1 MSYHNNN
8 QSGSGSSGSSG
19 GSVGYTAS
27 SFVKEKD
34 GVLAPAGFHYMSN
47 GKLMS
52 DADHIA
58 VHGYIEKTI
67 TNFDINTKDI
77 NYKGETRSFTI
88 QGSGVF
94 SLEIYDDAAGSPT
107 LAPSYYN
114 FNTETWSTT
123 KSGLYNIELTG
134 SYEFSIVFPEIEFTD
149 ATCDYNNDP
158 TIAHDDDD
166 GKIVAGMTV
175 TGTGIPAGA
184 TVSSVT
190 SDTEFELSASTTGG
204 AVTNGTLTFAALK
217 KYTINLHA
225 KIADDIKTKHVKYS
239 EVRNLDDTINL
250 NASTGSNSDL
260 VTKIIYQDIKKN
272 LYLSLIA
279 PALTQAST
287 DTVDGTVSSSNR
299 IIVDEIAT
307 TLSNMAIRDKVTGT
321 GIAPENH
328 VLITKINPD
337 NDNTK
342 EIEVNQ
348 SVSVGDAVV
357 LTVTPA
363 FAGMTPNGVVSTTG
377 QQSLEVSSGAS
388 LKTSFSIT
396 CTAPE
401 GRTLSVSRLPNTSDL
416 CAYTTVTFGS
426 SALAIS
432 GEDTDS
438 AAKFFRWPIT
448 NIARLQE
455 GMTLDPA
462 RRGTGIN
469 TTTPA
474 TISGYN
480 ATKSDVELVE
490 RKYYTDVNSI
500 TVNDFSI
507 DGVDSDNNPVTAINR
522 NNIATAQAGNLIFSV
537 QQLDAL
543 KSDAG
548 VRIFGH
554 GAQKIKSLTGAD
566 VSISDVVI
574 TPTQVSTTTTAAVNS
589 STTIPVT
596 ETTNISTASTIR
608 GPGINSS
615 VANPTVTFKTTA
627 TDAGNLTASSAQTL
641 ESGQTLFFDNT
652 SNILTI
658 TGKIEIFNMG
668 IDDATIYLDVEKF
681 LLCV

>member
-1 MSYHNNN
+1 MSYHNI
-8 QSGSGSSGSSG
+8 SGSSSRTSSG
-19 GSVGYTAS
+19 TYTGS

-34 GVLAPAGFHYMSN
+34 GVVAPKGFHYMPN

-58 VHGYIEKTI
+58 VYGYIEKTI

-77 NYKGETRSFTI
+77 NYLGETRSFTI
-88 QGSGVF
+88 EGNGVF

-114 FNTETWSTT
+114 FNTKSWSTT

-134 SYEFSIVFPEIEFTD
+134 SYTFQVVFPKIEFLDT
-149 ATCDYNNDP
+149 TCDYNNDP
-158 TIAHDDDD
+158 TIAHDDDN

-190 SDTEFELSASTTGG
+190 SDTAFELSASTTGG
-204 AVTNGTLTFAALK
+204 AVTNGTLTFAGIK

-225 KIADDIKTKHVKYS
+225 KIADDIKTKHAKYS
-239 EVRNLDDTINL
+239 EIRNLDDTINV

-260 VTKIIYQDIKKN
+260 ITKVIYQDVKKN

-279 PALTQAST
+279 PSLTTAST

-299 IIVDEIAT
+299 IVVDELAT
-307 TLSNMAIRDKVTGT
+307 VLSNMAIGDKVTGT
-321 GIAPENH
+321 GITAGNH

-337 NDNTK
+337 TDNTK

-348 SVSVGDAVV
+348 SVSVGDAVL

-363 FAGMTPNGVVSTTG
+363 FSGMTPNGVVSTTG
-377 QQSLEVSSGAS
+377 QQSLLVSSGGK

-396 CTAPE
+396 CTAPS

-426 SALAIS
+426 AALAIS
-432 GEDTDS
+432 GEDTGS
-438 AAKFFRWPIT
+438 STYYRWPVT
-448 NIARLQE
+448 NIAKLQE
-455 GMTLDPA
+455 GMVLDPA

-474 TISGYN
+474 TISKYN
-480 ATKSDVELVE
+480 ATKSDVELIE

-522 NNIATAQAGNLIFSV
+522 NNIATAQAGNLTFSV
-537 QQLDAL
+537 QQADAL
-543 KSDAG
+543 KSDSG
-548 VRIFGH
+548 VRIFGY
-554 GAQKIKSLTGAD
+554 GADKIKSLTGAE
-566 VSISDVVI
+566 VAISNVVI

-589 STTIPVT
+589 STTIPVA
-596 ETTNISTASTIR
+596 ETANISTASTIR
-608 GPGINSS
+608 GPGITAS
-615 VANPTVTFKTTA
+615 VANPTVSLKSTA
-627 TDAGNLTASSAQTL
+627 SGAGNLTASSAQTL
-641 ESGQTLFFDNT
+641 ESGQTLYFDNA

-658 TGKIEIFNMG
+658 TGTIEILNMG
-668 IDDATIYLDVEKF
+668 IDDATIYLDVERF
-681 LLCV
+681 LIAK

>member
-8 QSGSGSSGSSG
+8 GSSG
-19 GSVGYTAS
+19 GSGGGVYAVS
-27 SFVKEKD
+27 SFVKERD
-34 GVLAPAGFHYMSN
+34 GVVAPAGFHYMPN

-67 TNFDINTKDI
+67 TSFDINTKDI
-77 NYKGETRSFTI
+77 NYLGETRSFSI
-88 QGSGVF
+88 QGGGVF
-94 SLEIYDDAAGSPT
+94 SLEIYDDAAGSPRF
-107 LAPSYYN
+107 APSYYN
-114 FNTETWSTT
+114 FNTKSWSTT
-123 KSGLYNIELTG
+123 KSGLYNIELTE
-134 SYEFSIVFPEIEFTD
+134 SYEFSIDFPKIEFTD

-175 TGTGIPAGA
+175 TGTGIPTGA

-190 SDTEFELSASTTGG
+190 SGTAFELSASTTGG

-279 PALTQAST
+279 PALTQASS
-287 DTVDGTVSSSNR
+287 DTVDGTRTNNR
-299 IIVDEIAT
+299 IELDNIAT
-307 TLSNMAIRDKVTGT
+307 TLSNMALGDKVTGT
-321 GIAPENH
+321 GIAASNH

-348 SVSVGDAVV
+348 SVSPGDDEVIV
-357 LTVTPA
+357 VTPA

-377 QQSLEVSSGAS
+377 QQSLEMSSGAS

-396 CTAPE
+396 CTAPT

-455 GMTLDPA
+455 GMMLDPA
-462 RRGTGIN
+462 RRGAGIN

-474 TISGYN
+474 TISRYN
-480 ATKSDVELVE
+480 ATRSDVELVE

-500 TVNDFSI
+500 TVEDFSI

-522 NNIATAQAGNLIFSV
+522 NNTVTAQAGNLIFSA

-543 KSDAG
+543 KSDTG

-554 GAQKIKSLTGAD
+554 GAQQIKSLTGVD

-596 ETTNISTASTIR
+596 ETANISTASTIR
-608 GPGINSS
+608 GSGVDSS
-615 VANPTVTFKTTA
+615 VANPTVSLKSTA
-627 TDAGNLTASSAQTL
+627 NGPGNLTASSVQTL
-641 ESGQTLFFDNT
+641 ESGQTLFFDNA

-658 TGKIEIFNMG
+658 TGTITIANMG
-668 IDDATIYLDVEKF
+668 IDDATIYLDVERF
-681 LLCV
+681 LTAK

>member
-1 MSYHNNN
+1 MAYD
-8 QSGSGSSGSSG
+8 
-19 GSVGYTAS
+19 TKT

-34 GVLAPAGFHYMSN
+34 GVVAPRGFHYMPN

-52 DADHIA
+52 DADYIA
-58 VHGYIEKTI
+58 VHGYVEKTI
-67 TNFDINTKDI
+67 TAFNISTKDI
-77 NYKGETRSFTI
+77 NYFGESRSFSI
-88 QGSGVF
+88 QGNGIF

-114 FNTETWSTT
+114 FNTKTWSTT

-134 SYEFSIVFPEIEFTD
+134 SYTFQVVFPKIEFLDT
-149 ATCDYNNDP
+149 TCDYNNDP

-190 SDTEFELSASTTGG
+190 SDTAFELSASTTGG
-204 AVTNGTLTFAALK
+204 AVTNGTLTFAGIK

-225 KIADDIKTKHVKYS
+225 KIADGVKTKHVEYS

-260 VTKIIYQDIKKN
+260 VTKIIYQDVRKN

-279 PALTQAST
+279 PALTTAST

-299 IIVDEIAT
+299 IVVDELAT
-307 TLSNMAIRDKVTGT
+307 VLSNMAIGDKVTGT
-321 GIAPENH
+321 GITDANH

-337 NDNTK
+337 TDNTK

-348 SVSVGDAVV
+348 SVSIGDAVV
-357 LTVTPA
+357 MTVTPA
-363 FAGMTPNGVVSTTG
+363 FSGMTPNGVVSTTG
-377 QQSLEVSSGAS
+377 QQSLLVSSGGK

-396 CTAPE
+396 CTAPS
-401 GRTLSVSRLPNTSDL
+401 GRTLSASRLPNTSDL

-426 SALAIS
+426 DALAIS
-432 GEDTDS
+432 GEDTS
-438 AAKFFRWPIT
+438 SSTYYRWPVT
-448 NIARLQE
+448 NIAKIQE
-455 GMTLDPA
+455 GMVLDPA
-462 RRGTGIN
+462 RRATGLN

-474 TISGYN
+474 TISRYN
-480 ATKSDVELVE
+480 ATRSGVELIE
-490 RKYYTDVNSI
+490 RKYYTDVNSV

-507 DGVDSDNNPVTAINR
+507 NGVDSYNNPITAINR
-522 NNIATAQAGNLIFSV
+522 NNIVTAQAGNLTFSA
-537 QQLDAL
+537 QQADAL
-543 KSDAG
+543 KSDSG
-548 VRIFGH
+548 VRIFGY
-554 GAQKIKSLTGAD
+554 GADKIKSLTGAE
-566 VSISDVVI
+566 VSISNVVI

-596 ETTNISTASTIR
+596 ETANISTASTIR
-608 GPGINSS
+608 GPGITAS
-615 VANPTVTFKTTA
+615 VANPTVSLKSTA
-627 TDAGNLTASSAQTL
+627 SGAGNLTASSAQTL
-641 ESGQTLFFDNT
+641 ESGQTLYFDNA

-658 TGKIEIFNMG
+658 TGTIEILSMG
-668 IDDATIYLDVEKF
+668 IDDATIYLDVERF
-681 LLCV
+681 LIAK